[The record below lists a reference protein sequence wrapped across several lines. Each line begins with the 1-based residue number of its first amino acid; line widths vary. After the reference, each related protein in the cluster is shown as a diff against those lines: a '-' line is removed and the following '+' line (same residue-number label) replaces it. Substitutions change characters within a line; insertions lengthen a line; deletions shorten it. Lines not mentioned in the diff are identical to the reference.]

1 MQAEPAG
8 LTLAEAGDRVRITE
22 VSEGGSVPD
31 LRVANLGDQPLLLL
45 DGEQPVGA
53 KQNPSLT

>member
-22 VSEGGSVPD
+22 VSEGGSVPE
-31 LRVANLGDQPLLLL
+31 LRVANLG
-45 DGEQPVGA
+45 A
-53 KQNPSLT
+53 CRSCSWTASSWWAPSRTAS